1 MSFIYQ
7 PWHILLVAL
16 CGWGSQ
22 TLSIFRGQFKRLT
35 RHTFQFGFQ
44 RQGFMLQTGDL
55 SSLSSF
61 HIQ

>member
-1 MSFIYQ
+1 ME
-7 PWHILLVAL
+7 HADLVRSL
-16 CGWGSQ
+16 GIDSRGFLSQ

-55 SSLSSF
+55 SSLLSF
-61 HIQ
+61 CIQ